1 MKRPK
6 EYAVSVVSLLAFA
19 AAANAQQPR
28 QNDVPLEEVVVT
40 AQKREQN
47 IQEIPTTV
55 SVVDGDLL
63 KSFDVMDFD
72 ELDAFVPGLIF
83 TRQPGNNFSLTMRGI
98 GSSAGQQA
106 FEQSVVSY
114 IDGVYGGYQK
124 DFSVALFDLE
134 RAEVLKGTQSGILG
148 KNASV
153 GAFNI
158 ITRKPGTEFGGY
170 LEAGYELE
178 FDSTLI
184 EGAIDVPA
192 NKRFRVR
199 LAGRYEDAGGFVT
212 NQATGQEVQQIDHKT
227 ARANVVWEPSE
238 AVTATLFAQYDDQEK
253 FGDSSTPVTDTAG
266 GALVALDPRFQP
278 GVDDTILHFTGR
290 GRGRGGEPFS
300 VLEALRSSLTLDF
313 EIGSHTLTSV
323 SAYSDNEDQFALD
336 LDFYVLDGAAFTQE
350 ATFDQFTQE
359 VRLASDPAGRF
370 TYIVGAF
377 YYSLEWDRVFRS
389 IVDPDPRVPA
399 FAIPATR
406 MATIPYNVQTEGV
419 SLFGQLGLKLT
430 DRLEL
435 GASLRGTSED
445 KDARIES
452 ISNFPAGLTPV
463 PLTFES
469 RTSEPIDWSANFTF
483 EFTKDVLGYALVG
496 RGTKTGAFA
505 DITNNVSINPA
516 TGRPSNEVKDEVS
529 TTYELGLK
537 TSWLDGAAT
546 LNGSVWH
553 MDVEDFQESVV
564 IAGVFLTANQD
575 YVSDGAELQGTW
587 QTRNGFRMSGTLT
600 YVDARNETPPAFVP
614 PVPPESDIPALRAPK
629 WTANFDV
636 LYERPLGGTALSWN
650 LGGHVYYRDEY
661 WNAPLISVTNFRSFS
676 DEITLVDLDVGLRHQ
691 SGWSVALT
699 AKNVADEFY
708 CDHATLT
715 NFLGADNQ
723 RVCFAGQ
730 PRTFMVKASYDF

>member
-1 MKRPK
+1 MKRAK
-6 EYAVSVVSLLAFA
+6 DYAVSLLSLLALA
-19 AAANAQQPR
+19 AAADAQQA
-28 QNDVPLEEVVVT
+28 QNDSALQEVLVT

-55 SVVDGDLL
+55 SVLDGDLL

-83 TRQPGNNFSLTMRGI
+83 TRQPGNNFSLTVRGI

-158 ITRKPGTEFGGY
+158 VTRKPGTEFGGY

-178 FDSTLI
+178 FDSTLV
-184 EGAIDVPA
+184 EGAVDLPA
-192 NKRFRVR
+192 SERFRVR

-212 NQATGQEVQQIDHKT
+212 NEATARDVQQIDHKT
-227 ARANVVWEPSE
+227 VRANLVWEPSD
-238 AVTATLFAQYDDQEK
+238 AVSATLFAQYDDQEK
-253 FGDSSTPVTDTAG
+253 LGDPSTPVVDTAG
-266 GALVALDPRFQP
+266 GALVALDPRFRP
-278 GVDDTILHFTGR
+278 GVDDTILHFTNR
-290 GRGRGGEPFS
+290 GRAGEPFS
-300 VLEALRSSLTLDF
+300 TLEALRSSLTLDF
-313 EIGSHTLTSV
+313 DVGSHTLTSV

-336 LDFYVLDGAAFTQE
+336 LDFYILDGAAFTQE
-350 ATFDQFTQE
+350 AEFSQVTQE
-359 VRLASDPAGRF
+359 VRLASDASGRF
-370 TYIVGAF
+370 GYIVGAF
-377 YYSLEWDRVFRS
+377 YYDLEWDRVFRS
-389 IVDPDPRVPA
+389 IVDPDPRVAA

-406 MATIPYNVQTEGV
+406 IATIPYNVQTQGV

-430 DRLEL
+430 DRIEL

-445 KDARIES
+445 KDVQIQS

-463 PLTFES
+463 PLTSQS
-469 RTSEPIDWSANFTF
+469 RTSEPVDWSANLNFQLTNA
-483 EFTKDVLGYALVG
+483 VLGYALVG

-537 TSWLDGAAT
+537 TTWLDGAAT

-587 QTRNGFRMSGTLT
+587 RGANGLRMSGTLT

-614 PVPPESDIPALRAPK
+614 PVPAGSNIPALRAPK
-629 WTANFDV
+629 WTANVDAR
-636 LYERPLGGTALSWN
+636 YGRPLGGTDLSWN
-650 LGGHVYYRDEY
+650 LGGHVYYRDQY
-661 WNAPLISVTNFRSFS
+661 WNAPLVSVTNFRSYS
-676 DEITLVDLDVGLRHQ
+676 DEVTLVDLDIGLRHA
-691 SGWSVALT
+691 SGWSLALT
-699 AKNVADEFY
+699 GKNVADKAY
-708 CDHATLT
+708 CDHGTLT

-730 PRTFMVKASYDF
+730 PRTFMIKASYDF

>member
-1 MKRPK
+1 MRTAKQ
-6 EYAVSVVSLLAFA
+6 YAVPVVSLLALA
-19 AAANAQQPR
+19 ASAEAQQA
-28 QNDVPLEEVVVT
+28 QQSNVTLEEVVVT
-40 AQKREQN
+40 AQKREQS

-55 SVVDGDLL
+55 SVIDGATL
-63 KSFDVMDFD
+63 KAFDVMDFD

-83 TRQPGNNFSLTMRGI
+83 TRQPGNNFSLTVRGI

-170 LEAGYELE
+170 LEAGYEAE
-178 FDSTLI
+178 FESTVV
-184 EGAIDVPA
+184 EGAVDVPA
-192 NKRFRVR
+192 SERFRVR
-199 LAGRYEDAGGFVT
+199 LAGRYEDTGGYVK
-212 NQATGQEVQQIDHKT
+212 NEATGQEVQQIDHKT
-227 ARANVVWEPSE
+227 VRANIVWEPSDT
-238 AVTATLFAQYDDQEK
+238 VSATLFAQYDDQDK
-253 FGDSSTPVTDTAG
+253 LGDSSNTITDTATG
-266 GALVALDPRFQP
+266 TLATIDSRFEP
-278 GVDDTILHFTGR
+278 GIDDTVLRFTGR
-290 GRGRGGEPFS
+290 GHGGEPFS
-300 VLEALRSSLTLDF
+300 SLEALRSSLTLDF

-350 ATFDQFTQE
+350 AEFSQVTQE
-359 VRLASDPAGRF
+359 VRLASDPNRRLN
-370 TYIVGAF
+370 YIVGAF
-377 YYSLEWDRVFRS
+377 YYDLEWDRVFRS
-389 IVDPDPRVPA
+389 IVDPDPRSPT
-399 FAIPATR
+399 FAIPVTR

-419 SLFGQLGLKLT
+419 SLFAQLGLKLT

-435 GASLRGTSED
+435 GASVRGTSED
-445 KDARIES
+445 KNVRIES
-452 ISNFPAGLTPV
+452 ISNFPAGLTSV

-469 RTSEPIDWSANFTF
+469 RTSEPIDWSTNLNFNFTQ
-483 EFTKDVLGYALVG
+483 DVLGYVLVS

-505 DITNNVSINPA
+505 DITNNVSLNPA

-537 TSWLDGAAT
+537 TTWLDGAAT
-546 LNGSVWH
+546 LNASVWH
-553 MDVEDFQESVV
+553 MDVKDFQESVV

-575 YVSDGAELQGTW
+575 YVSDGAELQATW
-587 QTRNGFRMSGTLT
+587 QASNGLRLSGTLT

-614 PVPPESDIPALRAPK
+614 PIPPKDDIPALRAPE
-629 WTANFDV
+629 WTGNLNF
-636 LYERPLGGTALSWN
+636 LYERPLGGTDLNWSV
-650 LGGHVYYRDEY
+650 GGHVYYRDLY
-661 WNAPLISVTNFRSFS
+661 WNAPLINVQNFRSSS
-676 DEITLVDLDVGLRHQ
+676 DEVTLVDLDVGLRHE
-691 SGWSVALT
+691 SGWRLALT
-699 AKNVADEFY
+699 SKNVTDTEY
-708 CDHATLT
+708 CDHGTLT
-715 NFLGADNQ
+715 NFLGTDNQ
-723 RVCFAGQ
+723 RVCFIGQ